1 MTLLQSFSFTI
12 NTEGSFAEQ
21 YPDLR
26 RGAYTQKITIN
37 DSSYTFK
44 IFPNFYM
51 ENVEV
56 SILNEAEEAIINNI
70 PFNISEGINYLIGDI
85 SFNNYKLIYNIKKQQ
100 FELYSVV

>member
-1 MTLLQSFSFTI
+1 MTLLQSFSFTV
-12 NTEGSFAEQ
+12 NTEGTFAEQ

-26 RGAYTQKITIN
+26 TGFYTQQIIIDN
-37 DSSYTFK
+37 NSYTFK

-51 ENVEV
+51 ENADI
-56 SILNEAEEAIINNI
+56 SILNEAEEVIISNI

-100 FELYSVV
+100 FELYSLS

>member
-21 YPDLR
+21 YPNLR

-56 SILNEAEEAIINNI
+56 SILNEAEEAIISNI
-70 PFNISEGINYLIGDI
+70 HFNITENVNYLIGDI
-85 SFNNYKLIYNIKKQQ
+85 SFNNYKLIYNMKKQQ
-100 FELYSVV
+100 FELYSVA

>member
-21 YPDLR
+21 YPDFR

-56 SILNEAEEAIINNI
+56 SILNEAEEAIISNI
-70 PFNISEGINYLIGDI
+70 PFNISEGINLSLIHI
-85 SFNNYKLIYNIKKQQ
+85 
-100 FELYSVV
+100 

>member
-56 SILNEAEEAIINNI
+56 SILNEAEEAIISNI
-70 PFNISEGINYLIGDI
+70 PFNITENVNYLIGDI
-85 SFNNYKLIYNIKKQQ
+85 SFNNYKLIYNMKKQQ
-100 FELYSVV
+100 FELYSVD

>member
-85 SFNNYKLIYNIKKQQ
+85 SFNNYKLIYNMNKQQ
-100 FELYSVV
+100 FEFYSVT

>member
-56 SILNEAEEAIINNI
+56 SILNKAEEIIISNI
-70 PFNISEGINYLIGDI
+70 PFNITENVNYLIGDI

-100 FELYSVV
+100 FEFYSVT

>member
-85 SFNNYKLIYNIKKQQ
+85 SFNNYKLIYNMKKQQ
-100 FELYSVV
+100 FELYSVA

>member
-26 RGAYTQKITIN
+26 RGAYTQKIAIN
-37 DSSYTFK
+37 DSFYTFK

-56 SILNEAEEAIINNI
+56 SILNKAEEAIISNI
-70 PFNISEGINYLIGDI
+70 PFNITENVNYLIGDI
-85 SFNNYKLIYNIKKQQ
+85 SFNNYKLIYNMKKQQ
-100 FELYSVV
+100 FELYSVA